1 MPNALSAKGGVYY
14 LRTQFPH
21 PSKIGRGTLGRQDCN
36 PDLNRALFPIPREE
50 TREALPAGNV
60 QRYLGQG
67 TQ

>member
-1 MPNALSAKGGVYY
+1 MLQIRVQAGRRPTSSATSAPIRFRYGGEGIA
-14 LRTQFPH
+14 P
-21 PSKIGRGTLGRQDCN
+21 GTMRLPGK
-36 PDLNRALFPIPREE
+36 LFPIPREE